1 MKKSNYI
8 IWDPEETILRMIM
21 TNKNNPEEN
30 KKSEESIFD
39 FIMRVG
45 DNAMKKAIKEVE
57 EESKYKQEDK
67 EDI

>member
-1 MKKSNYI
+1 
-8 IWDPEETILRMIM
+8 M

-57 EESKYKQEDK
+57 EESEDKQEDK

>member
-1 MKKSNYI
+1 
-8 IWDPEETILRMIM
+8 M

-45 DNAMKKAIKEVE
+45 DKVMEKAIKEVE
-57 EESKYKQEDK
+57 EESKEK
-67 EDI
+67 